1 MTLAASSWWDDWPK
15 FLPGWLAFLAT
26 VGTWAHK
33 AWTRRHK
40 VALGPDDEAV
50 RLALTTARGLF
61 REIIDQRGFEV
72 TWYLA
77 EERRDAGQRLKDLS
91 RRRDDP
97 QLVEAMTLVAQAWAD
112 AAAGAPPSR
121 IMMTYGD
128 EPQTPR
134 ELRRRRKHDEARE
147 RQVDSARVGIERV
160 ETALERLNTLE
171 RKAFGRS

>member
-15 FLPGWLAFLAT
+15 FLPGRLAFLAT
-26 VGTWAHK
+26 VGAWAHK

-61 REIIDQRGFEV
+61 REIVDQRGFEV

-77 EERRDAGQRLKDLS
+77 EERRDTGQRLKDLS
-91 RRRDDP
+91 YRRDDP
-97 QLVEAMTLVAQAWAD
+97 HLKEAMTRVAQAWDD
-112 AAAGAPPSR
+112 AAASAPPSR
-121 IMMTYGD
+121 IMMAYAD
-128 EPQTPR
+128 EPEAPR
-134 ELRRRRKHDEARE
+134 EQRRRRKHDEARE
-147 RQVDSARVGIERV
+147 RQVHSARAGIEQV
-160 ETALERLNTLE
+160 EAALERLNTLE